1 MEERKFL
8 RGKTR
13 RILGGWYMKRI
24 LSYSSW
30 IILRKSLHDIM
41 KYGEARSSKVS
52 GTLEQRQI
60 SCPRIIE
67 ILFKLKI
74 KTLYVFH
81 SWLLKR
87 ELEEDMVY

>member
-52 GTLEQRQI
+52 GTLT
-60 SCPRIIE
+60 
-67 ILFKLKI
+67 
-74 KTLYVFH
+74 KTNFVSANHWNFI
-81 SWLLKR
+81 
-87 ELEEDMVY
+87 